1 MGGYRPRNRRP
12 VKCAICTGARRRV
25 FEPAVAASPKAPSLG
40 RRIWRIAWR
49 VALVLVLI
57 PAVLVPLYRFVP
69 PVSTLMAY
77 EFITRGGNVQRNWV
91 PIGRIAPVA
100 VASVMMSEDGRFC
113 SHHGVDWTELT
124 RVIDRP
130 GGPNRGASTIAM
142 QAAKNLFLWPSQSY
156 LRKSVEMPI
165 ALYADFVWGKRREME
180 IYLNI
185 VEWGPGI
192 FGIEAAARH
201 YFNRSAAQLTAPQ
214 AALLAAA
221 LPNPDE
227 RNPAHPSAGMRSIA
241 GTIADRARQSG
252 AYTDCLGLSSRL

>member
-1 MGGYRPRNRRP
+1 
-12 VKCAICTGARRRV
+12 VAR
-25 FEPAVAASPKAPSLG
+25 SKNAPSLG
-40 RRIWRIAWR
+40 RRLWRIVWR

-57 PAVLVPLYRFVP
+57 PLVLVPVYRFVP

-77 EFITRGGNVQRNWV
+77 EFVARGGNVERTWV
-91 PIGRIAPVA
+91 PLEHIAPVLI
-100 VASVMMSEDGRFC
+100 VSVMMSEDGRFC

-130 GGPNRGASTIAM
+130 GAPSRGASTIAM
-142 QAAKNLFLWPSQSY
+142 QAAKNLFLWPSRSY

-165 ALYADFVWGKRREME
+165 ALYADFIWGKRREME

-201 YFNRSAAQLTAPQ
+201 YFNRGAAQLTANE
-214 AALLAAA
+214 AALLAAT
-221 LPNPDE
+221 LPNPEE
-227 RNPAHPSAGMRSIA
+227 RSPAHPSAGMRSIA
-241 GTIADRARQSG
+241 GTIAARARQSG
-252 AYTDCLGLSSRL
+252 GYTDCLGSAARL